1 MEFRIYDIL
10 SSLVHGV
17 ICLGTAM
24 QLFDWSFQDYG
35 AMYFAATS
43 FCLGYIINTIGSW
56 LQKPLFWS
64 FGGMPT
70 KQMLRNRKRKA
81 YAGIS
86 RVPFYFTQEL
96 VEALKKDLQ
105 VDSIIDD
112 KFSERMQQVARQ
124 GKNTRIKDF
133 NCSYA
138 FSRSMLISSIIIS
151 ALLIY
156 KFPYVWQTYLVLIVP
171 IICYCRCRNRSF
183 HYAKEVAME
192 YLHSRQ
198 TQETDNI
205 KKE

>member
-1 MEFRIYDIL
+1 MEFKIYDIL
-10 SSLVHGV
+10 SSLIHGV

-24 QLFDWSFQDYG
+24 QLFGWSFQDYG
-35 AMYFAATS
+35 AMYFAALS
-43 FCLGYIINTIGSW
+43 FCIGYLINTIGSW

-70 KQMLRNRKRKA
+70 KQLLRKQKGKT

-86 RVPFYFTQEL
+86 SIPFYFSEEL
-96 VEALKKDLQ
+96 VDALKKDLQ

-112 KFSERMQQVARQ
+112 KFSELMQQVARQ
-124 GKNTRIKDF
+124 GENIRIKDF

-138 FSRSMLISSIIIS
+138 FSRSMLISSLIIS

-156 KFPYVWQTYLVLIVP
+156 NSPCIWQTYLILIIP
-171 IICYCRCRNRSF
+171 IICYCRCKNRAF

-192 YLHSRQ
+192 YLHTRR
-198 TQETDNI
+198 TQETDNN
-205 KKE
+205 

>member
-10 SSLVHGV
+10 SSLIHGV

-24 QLFDWSFQDYG
+24 QLFGWSFQDYG
-35 AMYFAATS
+35 AMYFAALS
-43 FCLGYIINTIGSW
+43 FCIGYLINTIGSW

-70 KQMLRNRKRKA
+70 KQLLRKQKGKT

-86 RVPFYFTQEL
+86 SIPFYFSEEL
-96 VEALKKDLQ
+96 VDALKKDLQ

-112 KFSERMQQVARQ
+112 KFSELMQQVARQ
-124 GKNTRIKDF
+124 GENIRIKDF

-138 FSRSMLISSIIIS
+138 FSRSMLISSLIIS
-151 ALLIY
+151 TLLIF
-156 KFPYVWQTYLVLIVP
+156 KFSNIWQTYLALIIP
-171 IICYCRCRNRSF
+171 IICYFRCRNRAF

-192 YLHSRQ
+192 YLHIRQ
-198 TQETDNI
+198 TQKTDNN
-205 KKE
+205 

>member
-1 MEFRIYDIL
+1 MEFKIYDIL
-10 SSLVHGV
+10 SSLIHGV

-24 QLFDWSFQDYG
+24 QLFGWSFQDYG
-35 AMYFAATS
+35 ARNYAALS
-43 FCLGYIINTIGSW
+43 CCIGYLINTIGSW

-70 KQMLRNRKRKA
+70 MQLLRKQKGKT

-86 RVPFYFTQEL
+86 SIPFYFSEEL
-96 VEALKKDLQ
+96 VDALKKDLQ

-112 KFSERMQQVARQ
+112 KFSELMQQVARQ
-124 GKNTRIKDF
+124 GENIRIKDF

-138 FSRSMLISSIIIS
+138 FSRSMLISSLIIS

-156 KFPYVWQTYLVLIVP
+156 NFPCIWQTYLILIIP
-171 IICYCRCRNRSF
+171 IICYCRCKNRAF

-192 YLHSRQ
+192 YLHTRR
-198 TQETDNI
+198 TQETDNN
-205 KKE
+205 

>member
-24 QLFDWSFQDYG
+24 QLFGWSFQDYG
-35 AMYFAATS
+35 AMYFAACA
-43 FCLGYIINTIGSW
+43 FCIGYIINALGSW
-56 LQKPLFWS
+56 LQKALFWS

-70 KQMLRNRKRKA
+70 KQMLRNRKGKI

-86 RVPFYFTQEL
+86 NAPFYFSGEL
-96 VEALKKDLQ
+96 VEELKNDCQ
-105 VDSIIDD
+105 ADGIIDD
-112 KFSERMQQVARQ
+112 KFSELMQQVARQ
-124 GKNTRIKDF
+124 GENTRIKDF

-138 FSRSMLISSIIIS
+138 FSRSMLISSLIIS

-156 KFPYVWQTYLVLIVP
+156 KSPCVWQTYLILVVP
-171 IICYCRCRNRSF
+171 IICYCRCRNRAF

-192 YLHSRQ
+192 YLHTRR
-198 TQETDNI
+198 TQKIDNN
-205 KKE
+205 

>member
-10 SSLVHGV
+10 SSLIHGV

-24 QLFDWSFQDYG
+24 QLFNWSFQDYG
-35 AMYFAATS
+35 AMYFAALS
-43 FCLGYIINTIGSW
+43 FCIGYLINTIGSW

-70 KQMLRNRKRKA
+70 KQILRKQKGKT

-86 RVPFYFTQEL
+86 SIPFYFSEEL
-96 VEALKKDLQ
+96 IGALKKDLQ
-105 VDSIIDD
+105 VDCITDD
-112 KFSERMQQVARQ
+112 KFSELMQQVARQ
-124 GKNTRIKDF
+124 GQNTRIKDF

-138 FSRSMLISSIIIS
+138 FSRSMLISSLIIS

-156 KFPYVWQTYLVLIVP
+156 KSPCIWHTYLILIIP
-171 IICYCRCRNRSF
+171 IISYCRCKNRAF

-192 YLHSRQ
+192 YLHTRR
-198 TQETDNI
+198 TQDDNN
-205 KKE
+205 